1 LGPLLETALRQSLI
15 ISQGG
20 LGIFVT
26 RPLTLISLLIAL
38 LLLLFPLAPSLRT
51 KREKFV

>member
-1 LGPLLETALRQSLI
+1 LI

-26 RPLTLISLLIAL
+26 RPLALASLLIAL
-38 LLLLFPLAPSLRT
+38 LFLLFPLVPWIRT
-51 KREKFV
+51 KREKFAE

>member
-1 LGPLLETALRQSLI
+1 LI

-26 RPLTLISLLIAL
+26 RPLALSSLLIAL
-38 LLLLFPLAPSLRT
+38 LFLLFPLIPSIRT
-51 KREKFV
+51 KREKLAE